1 MTKINSYKDLLVWQK
16 AIEISV
22 EVYRLTREYFP
33 KDEIFGLTSQVR
45 RAANSVSLNIA
56 EGYGKH
62 TTKNY
67 VNYLAN
73 SYASNNEVE
82 TGFILAVKLEF
93 LPENEVEK
101 LFQMIEEEAKMLSSL
116 ISKLNNNIK

>member
-1 MTKINSYKDLLVWQK
+1 
-16 AIEISV
+16 
-22 EVYRLTREYFP
+22 
-33 KDEIFGLTSQVR
+33 
-45 RAANSVSLNIA
+45 
-56 EGYGKH
+56 
-62 TTKNY
+62 
-67 VNYLAN
+67 LAN